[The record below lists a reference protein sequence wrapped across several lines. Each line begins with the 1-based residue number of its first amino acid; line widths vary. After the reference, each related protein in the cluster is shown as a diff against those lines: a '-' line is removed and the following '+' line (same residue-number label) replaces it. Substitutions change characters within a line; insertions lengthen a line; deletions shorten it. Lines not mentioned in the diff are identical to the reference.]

1 MRSCKI
7 KAMTEK
13 IKQLVIHS
21 SPLVLGILLSY
32 LFWESNTLLLGI
44 YVTAILFLI
53 LSGRD
58 RKVELWIW
66 VYGMA
71 AGFAIETIGTQVSG
85 YQSFTNPDILGIPYW
100 LVIVWGYGFV
110 LMKRISLII
119 ATGSPWVHQ

>member
-1 MRSCKI
+1 
-7 KAMTEK
+7 MTEK

-32 LFWESNTLLLGI
+32 LFWKSNMLLLGI
-44 YVTAILFLI
+44 YVAAIVFLV

-58 RKVELWIW
+58 RKVELWIL
-66 VYGMA
+66 VYGMV
-71 AGFAIETIGTQVSG
+71 AGLAIETIGTQTSG

-100 LVIVWGYGFV
+100 LIVTWGYGFI

-119 ATGSPWVHQ
+119 ATGSPWVRQ

>member
-1 MRSCKI
+1 
-7 KAMTEK
+7 MTEK

-32 LFWESNTLLLGI
+32 LFWKSNTLLLGI
-44 YVTAILFLI
+44 YVVAIVFLI

-58 RKVELWIW
+58 RKVELRIW
-66 VYGMA
+66 VHGMI
-71 AGFAIETIGTQVSG
+71 AGFAVETIGTQISG

-100 LVIVWGYGFV
+100 LVVVWGYGFV

-119 ATGSPWVHQ
+119 ATGSPWVRQ